1 MNAYG
6 NPRAAPASFRR
17 WPGCLL
23 DRARPLS
30 IVIGRSLRAPDAAF
44 PMSIGFDSQ
53 SLILMFP
60 IDIDFVLVLEE
71 IIFEKRWIIDFF
83 KETMHFINCKDC

>member
-23 DRARPLS
+23 DRPRSLS
-30 IVIGRSLRAPDAAF
+30 IVIGRSLYVHPTPLFLYPWCLTANSRF
-44 PMSIGFDSQ
+44 CLRYRLRV
-53 SLILMFP
+53 SL
-60 IDIDFVLVLEE
+60 DKEYYVTFVA
-71 IIFEKRWIIDFF
+71 IF
-83 KETMHFINCKDC
+83 

>member
-30 IVIGRSLRAPDAAF
+30 IVIGRSLHAPDAAF

-53 SLILMFP
+53 SLILTFP
-60 IDIDFVLVLEE
+60 IDIDFVLILEE
-71 IIFEKRWIIDFF
+71 RIFEKRWIIDFF
-83 KETMHFINCKDC
+83 EGDDAFY

>member
-23 DRARPLS
+23 DRPRSLS
-30 IVIGRSLRAPDAAF
+30 IVIGRSLYVHPTPLF
-44 PMSIGFDSQ
+44 LYPMVFDSEL
-53 SLILMFP
+53 SILSS
-60 IDIDFVLVLEE
+60 I
-71 IIFEKRWIIDFF
+71 
-83 KETMHFINCKDC
+83 